1 MAPAGRA
8 GTRPP
13 AAAAH
18 SAPLSGHLLLSV
30 RLPQLH
36 PTPQPQDAQGERAG
50 EPWRPPSYPP
60 AYPQA
65 RSGPPSGCSHASQGP
80 QRGSRHTPGRWVR
93 GGPRL
98 VGRSLRCPASAS
110 RLNPPQSTASPSPP
124 GEKPLGWMG
133 GALLNGSVPS
143 LVPVPSPET
152 LVADTP
158 LTPSQ
163 IQVTGTLLFLRN
175 LSGPGS
181 PLHPGSWILIS
192 LEY

>member
-30 RLPQLH
+30 RLPPLH

-50 EPWRPPSYPP
+50 EPWRPPSTPQHPP
-60 AYPQA
+60 RPAQA
-65 RSGPPSGCSHASQGP
+65 LPAGAPTPSQGP
-80 QRGSRHTPGRWVR
+80 QRGSPHTPGRWVG

-110 RLNPPQSTASPSPP
+110 RLILPQSTASPSPP
-124 GEKPLGWMG
+124 GEKPLGWTG

-152 LVADTP
+152 LMADTP

-181 PLHPGSWILIS
+181 PLHSGSWILF